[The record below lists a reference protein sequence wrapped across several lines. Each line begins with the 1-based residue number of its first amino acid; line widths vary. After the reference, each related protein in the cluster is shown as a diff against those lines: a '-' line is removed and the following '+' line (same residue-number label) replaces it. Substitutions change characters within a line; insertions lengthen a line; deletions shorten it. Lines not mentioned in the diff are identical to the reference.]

1 MFSLGLNVVPVGSTE
16 EMASLKD
23 QHFDVVILCPSAAY
37 EEGHSLAASIKS
49 TSKQDDDLTTVWNA
63 LQGLLDAKP
72 LLKSIILCPL
82 TQLSLATQLR
92 KVRGCQVLSRPTR
105 LTVLRDALLEA
116 IDIAPVP
123 DKRRN
128 TKDEQLVS
136 NKQHTPDLAHF
147 PYEMKGTRILVAMF
161 DNAQGMVLKAMLTHD
176 NHQCVICPSMN
187 DLAGH
192 IKQSVTGWN
201 YDVMFLE
208 KGKKITLFSLNF
220 TVSMYCMSEF
230 RKCMQTMAKSS

>member
-1 MFSLGLNVVPVGSTE
+1 
-16 EMASLKD
+16 MASLKD

-136 NKQHTPDLAHF
+136 NKQHTPDVALF
-147 PYEMKGTRILVAMF
+147 PYEMKGTRILVVMF
-161 DNAQGMVLKAMLTHD
+161 DNAQGILLKAMLTHD
-176 NHQCVICPSMN
+176 NNQCVICCCPNMN
-187 DLAGH
+187 DLAGN

-230 RKCMQTMAKSS
+230 RECMQAMAKSS